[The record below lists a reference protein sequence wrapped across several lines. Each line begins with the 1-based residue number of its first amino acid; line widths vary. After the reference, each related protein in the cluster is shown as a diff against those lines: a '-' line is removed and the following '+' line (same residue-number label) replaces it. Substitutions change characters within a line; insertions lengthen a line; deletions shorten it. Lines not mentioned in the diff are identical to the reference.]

1 MRANYDILTL
11 SSLIL
16 LRMALFR
23 SLVHKAFS
31 DEYSQ
36 SLTLEVV
43 ERYVN
48 AGQSQVFSRRE
59 IDFALDQMQEANQV
73 MVSDGTVFLI

>member
-1 MRANYDILTL
+1 
-11 SSLIL
+11 
-16 LRMALFR
+16 MALFR

-36 SLTLEVV
+36 SLTVEVV

-48 AGQSQVFSRRE
+48 VGQSQVFSRRE
-59 IDFALDQMQEANQV
+59 IDFALDQMQDANQV

>member
-1 MRANYDILTL
+1 
-11 SSLIL
+11 
-16 LRMALFR
+16 MALFR

-36 SLTLEVV
+36 SLMLEVV

-48 AGQSQVFSRRE
+48 AGQSQSFSRRE
-59 IDFALDQMQEANQV
+59 VEFALDQMQEANQV
-73 MVSDGTVFLI
+73 MVSEGTVFLI